1 MNAVIYARYSS
12 DNQREES
19 IDGQIRECKE
29 YAARMGLT
37 IIECYIDR
45 AQTGMTDDRP
55 EFQRMIRDSAKGQF
69 ESVLVWKLDRFARD
83 RYDSVHYKRW
93 LRKNGVNVISAVEP
107 IPEGPEGIL
116 LESLLE
122 GHAEY
127 FSKELSRKVTRGMKE
142 NALTCRHNGGVP
154 AFGFTV
160 DKTLHYHADPVI
172 APIVL
177 DIFEKYDQG
186 ISMKEIAEELNRRGV
201 RSARGNSFNIARI
214 AQILGNRKYIGEYRF
229 GDTVVPDGIPALV
242 PKDLFDRVQARKG
255 KNQHAPA
262 RAKATENYLLTTK
275 LCCGKCGAFMV
286 GESGTSS
293 TGMIYRYYRCV
304 NTKRH
309 KTCDKKAVKKD
320 WIEDIVLK
328 ATMQLIQNEKL
339 LERLAHQLYL
349 MQEQESHAA
358 ALLKSELKEIEKRLH
373 NLMDAIEQGI
383 ITPTTK
389 ERLQE
394 LEQEKARLEE
404 HIAVEEIHHTVLSE
418 EQILFFLFQFQKTDI
433 TDENQ
438 KQHLIDCFVN
448 QIFLYDDHLVLTF
461 NYKDGTK
468 TISLADVESS
478 DLYIDAV
485 PEKAVILKRITAF
498 SFSYLQNPSNHLP
511 STRAGKKSELFQP
524 EKARLIFCLGFFIK
538 QHQCS
543 TWNQPRPISAP
554 PFNSPVKPLAISP
567 GI

>member
-1 MNAVIYARYSS
+1 
-12 DNQREES
+12 
-19 IDGQIRECKE
+19 
-29 YAARMGLT
+29 
-37 IIECYIDR
+37 
-45 AQTGMTDDRP
+45 
-55 EFQRMIRDSAKGQF
+55 
-69 ESVLVWKLDRFARD
+69 
-83 RYDSVHYKRW
+83 
-93 LRKNGVNVISAVEP
+93 
-107 IPEGPEGIL
+107 
-116 LESLLE
+116 
-122 GHAEY
+122 
-127 FSKELSRKVTRGMKE
+127 MKE

-349 MQEQESHAA
+349 MQEQESHEA

-485 PEKAVILKRITAF
+485 P
-498 SFSYLQNPSNHLP
+498 
-511 STRAGKKSELFQP
+511 KSRLFV
-524 EKARLIFCLGFFIK
+524 RTGGFFV
-538 QHQCS
+538 
-543 TWNQPRPISAP
+543 T
-554 PFNSPVKPLAISP
+554 F
-567 GI
+567 

>member
-29 YAARMGLT
+29 YATRKGLT

-45 AQTGMTDDRP
+45 ARSARTDNRP
-55 EFQRMIRDSAKGQF
+55 DFQRMIRDSAKGRF
-69 ESVLVWKLDRFARD
+69 EVVLVWKLDRFARS
-83 RYDSVHYKRW
+83 RYDSVRYKHK
-93 LRKNGVNVISAVEP
+93 LKQNGVKVLSACENIS
-107 IPEGPEGIL
+107 EGSEGIL
-116 LESLLE
+116 LESTLE
-122 GHAEY
+122 GYAEY
-127 FSKELSRKVTRGMKE
+127 FSADLAKKVKRGMKE

-154 AFGFTV
+154 AFGFAV
-160 DKTLHYHADPVI
+160 DKALHYHADPDT

-186 ISMKEIAEELNRRGV
+186 ISMKEIAEELNRCGL

-262 RAKATENYLLTTK
+262 RTKATENYLLTTK

-293 TGMIYRYYRCV
+293 TGAIYRYYRCV

-328 ATMQLIQNEKL
+328 ATMQLIQNEEL
-339 LERLAHQLYL
+339 LERLAHRLYL
-349 MQEQESHAA
+349 MQEQESHAE
-358 ALLKSELKEIEKRLH
+358 ALLKTELQETKKRLH
-373 NLMDAIEQGI
+373 NLMNAIEQGI

-404 HIAVEEIHHTVLSE
+404 HIAVEEIHHAVLSE

-468 TISLADVESS
+468 TISLAEVESS
-478 DLYIDAV
+478 DLDINAV
-485 PEKAVILKRITAF
+485 PKQKIRTLSPMGTAF
-498 SFSYLQNPSNHLP
+498 GFLFYFGTMQDKRDGGCRPFFCSPVCCSIG
-511 STRAGKKSELFQP
+511 STRF
-524 EKARLIFCLGFFIK
+524 RLRC
-538 QHQCS
+538 
-543 TWNQPRPISAP
+543 
-554 PFNSPVKPLAISP
+554 V
-567 GI
+567 

>member
-1 MNAVIYARYSS
+1 MVSYNKNEQVFDSKEGKGQMNAVIYARYSS

-29 YAARMGLT
+29 YAARKGLT

-45 AQTGMTDDRP
+45 ARSARTDDRP

-69 ESVLVWKLDRFARD
+69 EVVLVWKLDRFSRD
-83 RYDSVHYKRW
+83 RFDSALYKHK
-93 LRKNGVNVISAVEP
+93 LKQNGVKVLSACENIS
-107 IPEGPEGIL
+107 EGSEGIL
-116 LESLLE
+116 LESMLE
-122 GHAEY
+122 GFAEY
-127 FSKELSRKVTRGMKE
+127 FSADLAEKVMRGMKE

-154 AFGFTV
+154 AFVFAV
-160 DKTLHYHADPVI
+160 DKELHYHADPDT

-177 DIFEKYDQG
+177 DIFERYDQG
-186 ISMKEIAEELNRRGV
+186 VSMKEIAEELNRRGL
-201 RSARGNSFNIARI
+201 RSARGSSFNVARI
-214 AQILGNRKYIGEYRF
+214 AQILSNRKYIGEYRF

-262 RAKATENYLLTTK
+262 RTKATESYLLTTK
-275 LCCGKCGAFMV
+275 LSCGKCGAFMV

-293 TGMIYRYYRCV
+293 TGAIYRYYRCV

-328 ATMQLIQNEKL
+328 ATMQLIQNEEL
-339 LERLAHQLYL
+339 LERLAHRLCLIQK
-349 MQEQESHAA
+349 QESHAV
-358 ALLKSELKEIEKRLH
+358 ALLKTELQETEKRLH

-383 ITPTTK
+383 VTATTK
-389 ERLQE
+389 GRLQE
-394 LEQEKARLEE
+394 LEQEKARLKER
-404 HIAVEEIHHTVLSE
+404 IAVEEVHHTVLPE

-468 TISLADVESS
+468 TISLAEVESS
-478 DLYIDAV
+478 DLNIDAV
-485 PEKAVILKRITAF
+485 PRKPAVSHETAGFLRFYCRESICIKSFGVYLVLTDKKQVRAVQDAEPYPGPVF
-498 SFSYLQNPSNHLP
+498 SV
-511 STRAGKKSELFQP
+511 TGE
-524 EKARLIFCLGFFIK
+524 G
-538 QHQCS
+538 
-543 TWNQPRPISAP
+543 
-554 PFNSPVKPLAISP
+554 
-567 GI
+567 

>member
-29 YAARMGLT
+29 YATRKGLT

-45 AQTGMTDDRP
+45 ARSARTDNRP
-55 EFQRMIRDSAKGQF
+55 DFQRMIRDSAKGRF
-69 ESVLVWKLDRFARD
+69 EVVLVWKLDRFARS
-83 RYDSVHYKRW
+83 RYDSVRYKHK
-93 LRKNGVNVISAVEP
+93 LKQNGVKVLSACENIS
-107 IPEGPEGIL
+107 EGSEGIL
-116 LESLLE
+116 LESTLE
-122 GHAEY
+122 GYAEY
-127 FSKELSRKVTRGMKE
+127 FSADLAKKVKRGMKE

-154 AFGFTV
+154 AFGFAV
-160 DKTLHYHADPVI
+160 DKALHYHADPDT

-186 ISMKEIAEELNRRGV
+186 ISMKEIAEELNRCGL

-262 RAKATENYLLTTK
+262 RTKATENYLLTTK

-293 TGMIYRYYRCV
+293 TGAIYRYYRCV

-328 ATMQLIQNEKL
+328 ATMQLIQNEEL
-339 LERLAHQLYL
+339 LERLAHRLYL
-349 MQEQESHAA
+349 MQEQESHEA
-358 ALLKSELKEIEKRLH
+358 ALLKSELQEIEKRLR
-373 NLMDAIEQGI
+373 NLIDAIEQGI

-404 HIAVEEIHHTVLSE
+404 HIAVEEIHHAVLSE

-468 TISLADVESS
+468 TISLAEVESS
-478 DLYIDAV
+478 DLDINAV
-485 PEKAVILKRITAF
+485 PRRMFLQCLKRCENIRLF
-498 SFSYLQNPSNHLP
+498 SFHPTMMWGLVDDYTP
-511 STRAGKKSELFQP
+511 
-524 EKARLIFCLGFFIK
+524 C
-538 QHQCS
+538 
-543 TWNQPRPISAP
+543 
-554 PFNSPVKPLAISP
+554 
-567 GI
+567 